1 MPVSFIVNGA
11 PAEVPGH
18 EGMSL
23 LEALRDGLGVTGPKF
38 GCGEGA
44 CGACTVLV
52 GRRPVT
58 ACTTPAADVAGQR
71 VTTVEGLA
79 EDGILHPVQQA
90 WLEEG
95 AMQCGYCTPG
105 WLTATAALLT
115 RVPHPDDARIAAELA
130 GNLCRCCT
138 YPRIRR
144 AVHRA
149 AELMEHPEELQ
160 PVPEPGT
167 AAARRLPLL
176 AADGLPWDQAVTD
189 TAGFFGALGD
199 GLTAVVCDD
208 ETAEAAPDGAW
219 VHVGADGTVTA
230 FTGKVEAGQGTRT
243 ALAVLVAEELAI
255 QPSQVRLVMGNTDI
269 SPYDMGTFGS
279 RSMPYAAPPLRAAAA
294 GARGR
299 LLDAA
304 AERLG
309 LPAGQL
315 TVAGGLV
322 AGPDGAPSA
331 SFADVLT
338 GRQILERVP
347 ASAPVTPPPDW
358 RAAGRPLRALN
369 GAEVVTGSKQF
380 PADLAAGEA
389 GLDVPGPVL
398 HGAVL
403 RAPGYG
409 AVFRSAKVTAAR
421 AVPGVTVVRDR
432 DFTGVVAPDPATAR
446 RAVALIE
453 ASWDTAP
460 QPSAAGIEDY
470 LRAHPARGEGSQAPF
485 RHEEGDVAAALA
497 SGQVRLDAR
506 YRAAYIAHAPLEPRS
521 ALASWDGGRVTI
533 WTGTSTPFRA
543 RSETAAALGLSE
555 ADVRV
560 VVPDYGGGFG
570 GKHGGRIAIEAARLS
585 RAAGQPVRVQWSRDE
600 EFHLGY
606 LRPAAVI
613 DVSASADA
621 SGWLTG
627 WSYTNI
633 NSGAAGIMTP
643 YRVAHQ
649 RVAYQPAESPLPQ
662 GPYRALASTA
672 NHFARESVMDELAA
686 LLGADPVE
694 FRLRHLPSERMA
706 AVLRAAAGGIG
717 WDQRRRTSGQGG
729 TSGQDGA
736 GGQGGADVMG
746 GADGMGSAGGL
757 GGAGRPGSAVGHI
770 TGERDSTGRP
780 HSAPGAAGRAGIGIA
795 CGTEKDGLVATAA
808 EVSVAD
814 DGTLRVLRLVTA
826 FDCGAIVNP
835 DNLTNQIEGA
845 VMMGLGP
852 ALFEA
857 IDFADGRILNAS
869 LTDYRVPR
877 LTDLPDVE
885 VVLIDRPELPSAG
898 GGECPIVAVAPAI
911 GNAIFDACG
920 VRLRSMP
927 MAPTGRIR
935 LPG

>member
-11 PAEVPGH
+11 PAEVTGQD
-18 EGMSL
+18 GMSL

-58 ACTTPAADVAGQR
+58 ACTTPAAEVAGQR

-79 EDGILHPVQQA
+79 EDGLLHPVQQA

-105 WLTATAALLT
+105 WLAATAALLA
-115 RVPHPDDARIAAELA
+115 RVPHPDDERIAAELA
-130 GNLCRCCT
+130 GNVCRCCT

-149 AELMEHPEELQ
+149 AELMEHPEELL
-160 PVPEPGT
+160 PVP
-167 AAARRLPLL
+167 AAGPATLSMLPQS
-176 AADGLPWDQAVTD
+176 AADGLPWDQAVTG
-189 TAGFFGALGD
+189 TAGFFGSLGD

-208 ETAEAAPDGAW
+208 ETAAAAHDGAW

-243 ALAVLVAEELAI
+243 ALAMLVAEELAI
-255 QPSQVRLVMGNTDI
+255 EPSAVRLVMGNTDI

-294 GARGR
+294 GARRR
-299 LLDAA
+299 LQQEA

-309 LPAGQL
+309 LPASQL

-322 AGPDGAPSA
+322 AGPDGAPSTGVA
-331 SFADVLT
+331 ELLA
-338 GRQILERVP
+338 GRQMLEPVP
-347 ASAPVTPPPDW
+347 ASAPVTPPPAW
-358 RAAGRPLRALN
+358 RAAGRPARALHA
-369 GAEVVTGSKQF
+369 AEVVTGGKRF
-380 PADLAAGEA
+380 PADLGAAVVSDA
-389 GLDVPGPVL
+389 VL

-409 AVFRSAKVTAAR
+409 AILRSADMSAAR
-421 AVPGVTVVRDR
+421 ALPGVTVVQDG
-432 DFTGVVAPDPATAR
+432 DFTGVTAADQLTAR
-446 RAVALIE
+446 RAVALVE
-453 ASWDTAP
+453 ASWETP
-460 QPSAAGIEDY
+460 SQPSAAELEDY
-470 LRAHPARGEGSQAPF
+470 LRAHPAGGDGRFGPF
-485 RHEEGDVAAALA
+485 RHEQGDVAAALA
-497 SGQVRLDAR
+497 AGPLRLDAH
-506 YRAAYIAHAPLEPRS
+506 YSAAYIAHAPLEPRS
-521 ALASWDGGRVTI
+521 ALASWEGGRVTI
-533 WTGTSTPFRA
+533 WTGTSTPFRT
-543 RSETAAALGLSE
+543 RSETAAALGVDE

-560 VVPDYGGGFG
+560 IVPDYGGGFG
-570 GKHGGRIAIEAARLS
+570 GKHGGRVAIEAARLA
-585 RAAGQPVRVQWSRDE
+585 RAAGQPVRVQWSRHE

-613 DVSASADA
+613 DVSASADR
-621 SGWLTG
+621 GGRLTG
-627 WSYTNI
+627 WSHVNI

-649 RVAYQPAESPLPQ
+649 QIAYQPAESPLPQ

-686 LLGADPVE
+686 RLGADPVE
-694 FRLRHLPSERMA
+694 FRLRHLDDERMA
-706 AVLRAAAGGIG
+706 TVLRTAAARTG
-717 WDQRRRTSGQGG
+717 WHERGRDG
-729 TSGQDGA
+729 TG
-736 GGQGGADVMG
+736 
-746 GADGMGSAGGL
+746 
-757 GGAGRPGSAVGHI
+757 
-770 TGERDSTGRP
+770 T
-780 HSAPGAAGRAGIGIA
+780 GIA

-808 EVSVAD
+808 QVSVAD

-835 DNLTNQIEGA
+835 DNLTNQVEGA

-857 IDFADGRILNAS
+857 IDFAGGQILNAS
-869 LTDYRVPR
+869 LADYRVPR
-877 LTDLPDVE
+877 LADLPDVE
-885 VVLIDRPELPSAG
+885 VVLVDRPDLPSAG

-927 MAPTGRIR
+927 MAPSGRVR
-935 LPG
+935 LSG